1 MVGFRTKM
9 GALLLCVVLLA
20 VMVLPASAQG
30 ILNLASETAVLIDAD
45 TGQVLYS
52 KDMDRK
58 MYPASIT
65 KVMTGMLALE
75 NLMEDTVL
83 TVSQTAVNAVPRT
96 SSHIGLAPGEQMT
109 LDQAMSALS
118 MESANDAA
126 NVLAEGVA
134 GSLEDFALMMTERA
148 NQLGAMNT
156 HFANANGLPN
166 LEHYTTAHDMALIA
180 AEALKVPGFTDY
192 FSRIDYNAGSR
203 SFHNKNRL
211 LSGQYYYD
219 GVLMSKTGWTTSA
232 QGTLVSAARRGN
244 VTLVAVVMKSVL
256 LEDKYRDTQA
266 LFDYGFSQ
274 YRRVSVTGEEIAQGM
289 TLGLYEPFRGQQF
302 SFLLP
307 NDRDISEIHFSIGEG
322 MKLMTASSEQTAVIV
337 NASLGEGMPLPD
349 LTLVLVR
356 QGFQPKTASSLLI
369 ERPELTPEEEGI
381 SWMQIIVAVTALVLF
396 ALTRMGLYRRRE
408 RKHRRRRLEGKI
420 RQMKKQMEE

>member
-1 MVGFRTKM
+1 MARFRTRVIS
-9 GALLLCVVLLA
+9 LLLCMVLSA
-20 VMVLPASAQG
+20 GTALPASAQG
-30 ILNLASETAVLIDAD
+30 TLNLASETAVLIDAD

-52 KDMDRK
+52 KDMDRQ

-75 NLMEDTVL
+75 NLPSDTIL

-126 NVLAEGVA
+126 NVLAEAVT
-134 GSLEDFALMMTERA
+134 GSLEDFAVLMTERA
-148 NQLGAMNT
+148 YQLGAVNT

-180 AEALKVPGFTDY
+180 AAALKVPLFTDY

-244 VTLVAVVMKSVL
+244 TTLVAVVMKSIL

-266 LFDYGFSQ
+266 LFDYGFSHF
-274 YRRVSVTGEEIAQGM
+274 RSVTVTGEEIAKEL
-289 TLGLYEPFRGQQF
+289 TLGLYEPFQGQQF
-302 SFLLP
+302 TYLLP
-307 NDRDISEIHFSIGEG
+307 EDREASEIHFSIGEG

-337 NASLGEGMPLPD
+337 NASLGEDTLLPD

-356 QGFQPKTASSLLI
+356 QGFQPKAASPLRI

-381 SWMQIIVAVTALVLF
+381 SWLQIIVAVTALVLF
-396 ALTRMGLYRRRE
+396 ALAQMGLYRRRE